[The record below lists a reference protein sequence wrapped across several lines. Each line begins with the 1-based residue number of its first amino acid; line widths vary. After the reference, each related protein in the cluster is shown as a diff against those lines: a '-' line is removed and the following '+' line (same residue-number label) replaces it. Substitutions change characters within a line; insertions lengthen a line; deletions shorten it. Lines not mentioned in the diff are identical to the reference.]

1 VAFVRLEAPLCN
13 EWSISVDYLSSE
25 TTPPSQPAA
34 PTRRAGLWR
43 HADFMRLWSGQTISL
58 FGSTIT
64 REAIPYTAILV
75 LGATPFQMG
84 LLGAAGLA
92 PLLLVGLFAGVWVDR
107 VRRRPLMLATDL
119 LRSLLLLSIPLAY
132 VLGGLS
138 MAQLY
143 IVMAL
148 AGVLNVLFDVANES
162 LLPQL
167 VERDQLV
174 EGNSKLGVSAS
185 LAEILGPS
193 AAGVLVQLISGPL
206 TVLIDAISFV
216 FSAFMLLRIRTVEP
230 APETP
235 AERPQVLRDVR
246 DGLRAVFGHPLLRAL
261 AITAA
266 GRNFFGWFFGAI
278 YGLYALEA
286 LGNSPALVGITVACG
301 GIGALAGALLAEPIT
316 RRFGPGRVIVGGVL
330 VSTAVGGLTWLA
342 GGVPLLAMPLLMT
355 AQIVGD
361 GAATAAGINDV
372 SLRQRVA
379 PAQLLGRVNASMQV
393 LGNGVGALGLLVGG
407 ALGGLIGLR
416 ATVAVAV
423 LGGAAVWLY
432 MLCSPLRGVSEE

>member
-1 VAFVRLEAPLCN
+1 MNGAT
-13 EWSISVDYLSSE
+13 SVEYLSSE
-25 TTPPSQPAA
+25 ALPPHEEAPA
-34 PTRRAGLWR
+34 RRAGLWR

-64 REAIPYTAILV
+64 REALPYTAILV

-92 PLLLVGLFAGVWVDR
+92 PLLIVGLFAGVWVDR
-107 VRRRPLMLATDL
+107 VRRRPLMLVTDL

-132 VLGGLS
+132 LLGGLS

-143 IVMAL
+143 VVMAL

-167 VERDQLV
+167 VEEDQLV

-185 LAEILGPS
+185 LAEIMGPS
-193 AAGVLVQLISGPL
+193 AGGALVQLISGPL
-206 TVLIDAISFV
+206 TVLIDSFSFL
-216 FSAFMLLRIRTVEP
+216 FSAFMLLRIRAVEP
-230 APETP
+230 RPERQ
-235 AERPQVLRDVR
+235 AERAHVLRDVR

-261 AITAA
+261 AISSA
-266 GRNFFGWFFGAI
+266 GRNFFGWFYGAI
-278 YGLYALEA
+278 YGLYALQA

-301 GIGALAGALLAEPIT
+301 GIGSLAGALIAEPVT
-316 RRFGPGRVIVGGVL
+316 RRFGTGRVIVGGVCL
-330 VSTAVGGLTWLA
+330 STAVGVLTWLA
-342 GGVPLLAMPLLMT
+342 GGMPLLAMPLMMT

-361 GAATAAGINDV
+361 GAATAAGINDL

-379 PAQLLGRVNASMQV
+379 PAHMLGRVNASMQV
-393 LGNGVGALGLLVGG
+393 LGNGIGTLGLLVGG

-416 ATVAVAV
+416 STVAVAI
-423 LGGAAVWLY
+423 LGGAAVWVY
-432 MLCSPLRGVSEE
+432 MACSPLRNLREQ